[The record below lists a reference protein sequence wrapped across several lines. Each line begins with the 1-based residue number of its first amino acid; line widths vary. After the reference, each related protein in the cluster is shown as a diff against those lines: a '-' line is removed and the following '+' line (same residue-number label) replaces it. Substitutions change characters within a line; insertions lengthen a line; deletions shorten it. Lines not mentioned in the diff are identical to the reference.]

1 MLLTTCDINVDYKI
15 LGMVKGS
22 SMRAVH
28 LGKDIL
34 ASLRKLVGGTV
45 TEYAALID
53 EAREEATAKMI
64 AEAEKLGA
72 NGIIV
77 IRFSTTTITTGSAE
91 IIAYGTAVKI

>member
-1 MLLTTCDINVDYKI
+1 MLLTTCDINIDYKVI
-15 LGMVKGS
+15 GMVKGS

-34 ASLRKLVGGTV
+34 AALRKLVGGTV

-53 EAREEATAKMI
+53 EARDEATQKMI

-77 IRFSTTTITTGSAE
+77 IRYSTTTITTGSAE

>member
-1 MLLTTCDINVDYKI
+1 MLLTTCDINVEYKVI
-15 LGMVKGS
+15 GMVKGS

-34 ASLRKLVGGTV
+34 AALRRIVGGTV
-45 TEYAALID
+45 TEYADLIE
-53 EAREEATAKMI
+53 EAREEAMQKMI
-64 AEAEKLGA
+64 AEAHKLGA

-77 IRFSTTTITTGSAE
+77 IRFSTTTITTGAAE

>member
-34 ASLRKLVGGTV
+34 AALRKLVGGTV
-45 TEYAALID
+45 NEYAALID
-53 EAREEATAKMI
+53 EARDEALQKMI
-64 AEAEKLGA
+64 AEAEKMGA
-72 NGIIV
+72 NGVIV
-77 IRFSTTTITTGSAE
+77 VRFSTTTITAGSAE

>member
-1 MLLTTCDINVDYKI
+1 MLLTTCNLNVDYEI
-15 LGMVKGS
+15 FGLVKGS

-34 ASLRKLVGGTV
+34 AALRKLFGGTV
-45 TEYAALID
+45 TEYATLIED
-53 EAREEATAKMI
+53 AREEAIKKMI

-72 NGIIV
+72 NAIIEV
-77 IRFSTTTITTGSAE
+77 RFATSTITTGAAE

>member
-1 MLLTTCDINVDYKI
+1 MLLTTCDINVDHKV
-15 LGMVKGS
+15 LGLVKGS

-28 LGKDIL
+28 LGRDIL

-45 TEYAALID
+45 SEYAELID
-53 EAREEATAKMI
+53 EAREQATKKMI

-72 NGIIV
+72 NAIIV
-77 IRFSTTTITTGSAE
+77 VRFSTTTITTGAAE

>member
-34 ASLRKLVGGTV
+34 AALRKLVGGTV
-45 TEYAALID
+45 TEYASLID
-53 EAREEATAKMI
+53 EARDEALQKMI
-64 AEAEKLGA
+64 SEAEKLGA

>member
-1 MLLTTCDINVDYKI
+1 MLLTTCDINVDYKV
-15 LGMVKGS
+15 LGLVKGS

-45 TEYAALID
+45 SEYAELID
-53 EAREEATAKMI
+53 EAREQATKKMI

-72 NGIIV
+72 NAIIV
-77 IRFSTTTITTGSAE
+77 VRFSTTTITTGTAE

>member
-1 MLLTTCDINVDYKI
+1 MLLTTCDINVDYKV
-15 LGMVKGS
+15 LGLVKGS

-45 TEYAALID
+45 SEYAELID
-53 EAREEATAKMI
+53 EAREQATKKMI

-72 NGIIV
+72 NAIIV
-77 IRFSTTTITTGSAE
+77 VRFSTTTITTGAAE

>member
-34 ASLRKLVGGTV
+34 AALRKLVGGTV

-53 EAREEATAKMI
+53 EARDEALQKMI
-64 AEAEKLGA
+64 SEAEKLGA

>member
-34 ASLRKLVGGTV
+34 AALRKLVGGTV
-45 TEYAALID
+45 TEYASLID
-53 EAREEATAKMI
+53 EARDEALQKMI
-64 AEAEKLGA
+64 SEAEKIGA